1 MRFQELM
8 PDVLHWLGIPRTDRL
23 VSMSHLKYN
32 AIINSGIQVV
42 DRRQHSRRLDSRRRT
57 SRNRRQKS
65 RRLLHARPCARC
77 YNSCRSDR
85 TRCQEIQ
92 KAKTRL
98 FGNSCVF
105 AKLNLL
111 LVFDQSG

>member
-42 DRRQHSRRLDSRRRT
+42 DRLPILEDWILAGAQVEIVAKKAAAYYTPDPVPDATILAEAIGRDARRF
-57 SRNRRQKS
+57 RRQRHDCS
-65 RRLLHARPCARC
+65 ETVASLP
-77 YNSCRSDR
+77 N
-85 TRCQEIQ
+85 
-92 KAKTRL
+92 
-98 FGNSCVF
+98 
-105 AKLNLL
+105 
-111 LVFDQSG
+111 